1 MRALFL
7 FFSFLLVFST
17 NSQVSHAKWN
27 ALLKTYVSKA
37 GIVNYKGFK
46 ADQKKLTA
54 YLNELESNAPA
65 ASWSKNEIMVYW
77 INAYNAYTV
86 QLMVKNYPLK
96 SIMDLKYN
104 GKSAWDHKWIK
115 IGSESLSLN
124 DIEHVK
130 LRKKYSDA
138 RIHFAVNCA
147 SFSCPILLN
156 TAYTTDKLEAQ
167 LEAQAILFINDP
179 KRNQISAS
187 SAKISQLFE
196 WYQGD
201 FTTGGK
207 TVIDYLNKYSKT
219 KMKAGTKISY
229 MNYDWNLNE

>member
-1 MRALFL
+1 MKVLFL
-7 FFSFLLVFST
+7 FFSFLLIFSAH
-17 NSQVSHAKWN
+17 SQVAHAKWD
-27 ALLKTYVSKA
+27 ALLKTHVSKS
-37 GIVNYKGFK
+37 GTVNYKGFK
-46 ADQKKLTA
+46 TDQAKLTA
-54 YLNELESNAPA
+54 YLLDLESNAPSA
-65 ASWSKNEIMVYW
+65 AWSKNETMAYW

-104 GKSAWDHKWIK
+104 GKSAWDYKWIK
-115 IGSESLSLN
+115 IGTETLSLN

-130 LRKKYSDA
+130 LRKKYKDA

-147 SFSCPILLN
+147 SFSCPVLLN
-156 TAYTTDKLEAQ
+156 SAYIATKLEAQ

-187 SAKISQLFE
+187 SAKVSQLFE
-196 WYQGD
+196 WYQDD

-219 KMKAGTKISY
+219 KIKAGTNISY
-229 MNYDWNLNE
+229 LSYNWNLNE

>member
-1 MRALFL
+1 MKVLFL
-7 FFSFLLVFST
+7 FFSFLLIFSAH
-17 NSQVSHAKWN
+17 SQVAHSKWD
-27 ALLKTYVSKA
+27 ALLKTHVSKL
-37 GIVNYKGFK
+37 GTVNYKGFK
-46 ADQKKLTA
+46 TDQAKLTA
-54 YLNELESNAPA
+54 YLLDLESNVPSA
-65 ASWSKNEIMVYW
+65 AWSKNETMAYW

-104 GKSAWDHKWIK
+104 GKSAWDYKWIK
-115 IGSESLSLN
+115 IGTETLSLN

-130 LRKKYSDA
+130 LRKKYKDA

-147 SFSCPILLN
+147 SFSCPVLLN
-156 TAYTTDKLEAQ
+156 SAYIATKLEAQ

-187 SAKISQLFE
+187 SAKVSQLFE
-196 WYQGD
+196 WYQDD

-219 KMKAGTKISY
+219 KIKAGTNIGY
-229 MNYDWNLNE
+229 MNYNWNLNE

>member
-1 MRALFL
+1 MKALFL
-7 FFSFLLVFST
+7 FFSSLLIFST
-17 NSQVSHAKWN
+17 HSQVSHAKWD
-27 ALLKTYVSKA
+27 ALLKTHVSKS
-37 GIVNYKGFK
+37 GTVNYKGFK
-46 ADQKKLTA
+46 TDQAKLTA
-54 YLNELESNAPA
+54 YLLDLESNVPS
-65 ASWSKNEIMVYW
+65 ASWSKNETMAYW

-104 GKSAWDHKWIK
+104 GKSAWDYKWIK
-115 IGSESLSLN
+115 IGAETLSLN

-130 LRKKYSDA
+130 LRKKYKDA

-147 SFSCPILLN
+147 SFSCPVLLN
-156 TAYTTDKLEAQ
+156 SAYTATKLEAQ

-179 KRNQISAS
+179 KRNQISSS

-196 WYQGD
+196 WYQDD
-201 FTTGGK
+201 FTTDGK

-219 KMKAGTKISY
+219 KIKAGTNISY
-229 MNYDWNLNE
+229 MNYNWNLNE

>member
-1 MRALFL
+1 MKVLFL
-7 FFSFLLVFST
+7 FFSFLLIFSAH
-17 NSQVSHAKWN
+17 SQVAHSKWD
-27 ALLKTYVSKA
+27 ALLKTHVSKL
-37 GIVNYKGFK
+37 GTVNYKGFK
-46 ADQKKLTA
+46 TDQAKLTA
-54 YLNELESNAPA
+54 YLLDLESNVPSA
-65 ASWSKNEIMVYW
+65 AWSKNETMAYW

-104 GKSAWDHKWIK
+104 GKSAWDYKWIK
-115 IGSESLSLN
+115 IGTETLSLN

-130 LRKKYSDA
+130 LRKKYKDA

-147 SFSCPILLN
+147 SFSCPVLLN
-156 TAYTTDKLEAQ
+156 SAYIATKLEAQ

-187 SAKISQLFE
+187 SAKVSQLFE
-196 WYQGD
+196 WYQDD

-219 KMKAGTKISY
+219 KIKAGTNISY
-229 MNYDWNLNE
+229 LSYNWNLNE

>member
-1 MRALFL
+1 MKVLFL
-7 FFSFLLVFST
+7 FFSSLLIFST
-17 NSQVSHAKWN
+17 HSQVYHAKWD
-27 ALLKTYVSKA
+27 ALLKTHVSKS
-37 GIVNYKGFK
+37 GTVNYKGFK
-46 ADQKKLTA
+46 TDQAKLTA
-54 YLNELESNAPA
+54 YLLDLESNVPS
-65 ASWSKNEIMVYW
+65 ASWSKNETMAYW

-104 GKSAWDHKWIK
+104 GKSAWDYKWIK
-115 IGSESLSLN
+115 IGAETLSLN

-130 LRKKYSDA
+130 LRKKYKDA

-147 SFSCPILLN
+147 SFSCPVLLN
-156 TAYTTDKLEAQ
+156 SAYTATKLEAQ

-179 KRNQISAS
+179 KRNQISSS

-196 WYQGD
+196 WYQDD
-201 FTTGGK
+201 FTTDGK

-219 KMKAGTKISY
+219 KIKAGTNISY
-229 MNYDWNLNE
+229 MNYNWNLNE

>member
-1 MRALFL
+1 MKVLFL
-7 FFSFLLVFST
+7 FFSFLLIFSAH
-17 NSQVSHAKWN
+17 SQVAHSKWD
-27 ALLKTYVSKA
+27 ALLKTHVSKL
-37 GIVNYKGFK
+37 GTVNYKGFK
-46 ADQKKLTA
+46 TDQAKLTA
-54 YLNELESNAPA
+54 YLLDLESNVPSA
-65 ASWSKNEIMVYW
+65 AWSKNETMAYW

-104 GKSAWDHKWIK
+104 GKSAWDYKWIK
-115 IGSESLSLN
+115 IGTETLSLN

-130 LRKKYSDA
+130 LRKKYKDA
-138 RIHFAVNCA
+138 RIHFTVNCA
-147 SFSCPILLN
+147 SFSCPVLLN
-156 TAYTTDKLEAQ
+156 SAYIATKLEAQ

-187 SAKISQLFE
+187 SAKVSQLFE
-196 WYQGD
+196 WYQDD

-219 KMKAGTKISY
+219 KIKAGTNIGY
-229 MNYDWNLNE
+229 MNYNWNLNE

>member
-1 MRALFL
+1 MKVLFL
-7 FFSFLLVFST
+7 FFSFLLIFSAH
-17 NSQVSHAKWN
+17 SQVAHSKWD
-27 ALLKTYVSKA
+27 ALLKTHVSKS
-37 GIVNYKGFK
+37 GTVNYKGFK
-46 ADQKKLTA
+46 TDQAKLTA
-54 YLNELESNAPA
+54 YLLDLESNVPSA
-65 ASWSKNEIMVYW
+65 AWSKNETMAYW

-104 GKSAWDHKWIK
+104 GKSAWDYKWIK
-115 IGSESLSLN
+115 IGTETLSLN

-130 LRKKYSDA
+130 LRKKYKDA

-147 SFSCPILLN
+147 SFSCPVLLN
-156 TAYTTDKLEAQ
+156 SAYIATKLEAQ

-187 SAKISQLFE
+187 SAKVSQLFE
-196 WYQGD
+196 WYQDD

-219 KMKAGTKISY
+219 KIKAGTNIGY
-229 MNYDWNLNE
+229 MNYNWNLNE

>member
-1 MRALFL
+1 MKVLFL
-7 FFSFLLVFST
+7 FFSSLLIFSA
-17 NSQVSHAKWN
+17 NSQVSHAKWD
-27 ALLKTYVSKA
+27 ALLKNNVSKS
-37 GIVNYKGFK
+37 GTVNYKGFK
-46 ADQKKLTA
+46 TDQAKLTA
-54 YLNELESNAPA
+54 YLLDLESNVPS
-65 ASWSKNEIMVYW
+65 ASWSKNETMAYW

-104 GKSAWDHKWIK
+104 GKSAWDYKWIK
-115 IGSESLSLN
+115 IGTETLSLN

-130 LRKKYSDA
+130 LRKKYKDA

-147 SFSCPILLN
+147 SFSCPVLLN
-156 TAYTTDKLEAQ
+156 SAYTATKLEAQ

-187 SAKISQLFE
+187 SAKVSQLFE
-196 WYQGD
+196 WYQDD

-219 KMKAGTKISY
+219 KIKAGTNISY
-229 MNYDWNLNE
+229 MNYNWNLNE

>member
-7 FFSFLLVFST
+7 FFSFLLIFST
-17 NSQVSHAKWN
+17 NSQVSHAKWD

-37 GIVNYKGFK
+37 GIVNYKGFE

-54 YLNELESNAPA
+54 YLNELESIAPS

-156 TAYTTDKLEAQ
+156 TAYTTEQLEAQ

-179 KRNQISAS
+179 KRNQISGS

-207 TVIDYLNKYSKT
+207 TVIDFLNKYSKT

>member
-1 MRALFL
+1 MKVLFL
-7 FFSFLLVFST
+7 FFSFLLIFSAH
-17 NSQVSHAKWN
+17 SQVAHSKWD
-27 ALLKTYVSKA
+27 ALLKTHVSKS
-37 GIVNYKGFK
+37 GTVNYKGFK
-46 ADQKKLTA
+46 TDQAKLTA
-54 YLNELESNAPA
+54 YLLDLESNVPSA
-65 ASWSKNEIMVYW
+65 AWSKNETMAYW

-104 GKSAWDHKWIK
+104 GKSAWDYKWIK
-115 IGSESLSLN
+115 IGTETLSLN

-130 LRKKYSDA
+130 LRKKYKDA
-138 RIHFAVNCA
+138 RIHFTVNCA
-147 SFSCPILLN
+147 SFSCPVLLN
-156 TAYTTDKLEAQ
+156 SAYIATKLEAQ

-187 SAKISQLFE
+187 SAKVSQLFE
-196 WYQGD
+196 WYQDD

-219 KMKAGTKISY
+219 KIKAGTNIGY
-229 MNYDWNLNE
+229 MNYNWNLNE

>member
-1 MRALFL
+1 MKVLFL
-7 FFSFLLVFST
+7 FFSFLLIFSAH
-17 NSQVSHAKWN
+17 SQVAHAKWD
-27 ALLKTYVSKA
+27 ALLKTHVSKS
-37 GIVNYKGFK
+37 GTVNYKGFK
-46 ADQKKLTA
+46 TDQAKLTA
-54 YLNELESNAPA
+54 YLLDLESNVPSA
-65 ASWSKNEIMVYW
+65 AWSKNETMAYW

-104 GKSAWDHKWIK
+104 GKSAWDYKWIK
-115 IGSESLSLN
+115 IGTETLSLN

-130 LRKKYSDA
+130 LRKKYKDA

-147 SFSCPILLN
+147 SFSCPVLLN
-156 TAYTTDKLEAQ
+156 SAYIATKLEAQ

-187 SAKISQLFE
+187 SAKVSQLFE
-196 WYQGD
+196 WYQDD

-219 KMKAGTKISY
+219 KIKAGTNIGY
-229 MNYDWNLNE
+229 MNYNWNLNE

>member
-1 MRALFL
+1 MKVLFL
-7 FFSFLLVFST
+7 FFSFLLIFSAH
-17 NSQVSHAKWN
+17 SQVAHAKWD
-27 ALLKTYVSKA
+27 ALLKTHVSKS
-37 GIVNYKGFK
+37 GTVNYKGFET
-46 ADQKKLTA
+46 DQAKLKA
-54 YLNELESNAPA
+54 YLLDLESNVPSA
-65 ASWSKNEIMVYW
+65 AWSKNETMAYW

-104 GKSAWDHKWIK
+104 GKSAWDYKWIK
-115 IGSESLSLN
+115 IGTETLSLN

-130 LRKKYSDA
+130 LRKKYKDA

-147 SFSCPILLN
+147 SFSCPVLLN
-156 TAYTTDKLEAQ
+156 SAYIATKLEAQ

-187 SAKISQLFE
+187 SAKVSQLFE
-196 WYQGD
+196 WYQDD

-219 KMKAGTKISY
+219 KIKAGTNISY
-229 MNYDWNLNE
+229 LSYNWNLNE